1 VSGGDGAD
9 TVTNGPLA
17 SAAVERRPSDYP
29 PPVKVR
35 EFVAGPRAAEDERI
49 DVGVLFVG
57 GGPAGLAGA
66 IRLGQL
72 LAADP
77 ATTEALGEVPIAV
90 LDKGRVAGAHLLS
103 GAVVNPSALRDLLP
117 DTPIEQLPGYG
128 PVKHESVYFMRPRY
142 GIHIPTPPPFHN
154 KGNWIFSLAQ
164 LGRHLAERAEE
175 LGVMVL
181 PETDAHTLL
190 IGDGAVRGVV
200 TGDKGLGRAGEPL
213 GTYEPGSEIHAR
225 ATVLSEGTQGHLTAA
240 LHEAFGLQATN
251 PQVWSLG
258 VKELWRVNR
267 PLDRVIHTLGW
278 PLRAQAK
285 YGESGGSFI
294 YPMGD
299 DRIALGLVVGLDH
312 RDASLSVHD
321 LLQQFKTHPLI
332 RPLLEGGERIGWGAK
347 TIPEGGLLSVPSRL
361 SVPGAVITGDAAG
374 FVNVPKLK
382 GIHYAMR
389 SGMLAAEA
397 IYAQLKAGADPAA
410 EGVLAGYDQ
419 RVRSSHIWSDL
430 RRVRNMRQALN
441 RGLIVGGAL
450 AGAMDVTRGALP
462 GGTFRTHRDAEAAM
476 SIGERDYP
484 AADGTLTFDKL
495 SSVFLSGNRSRDD
508 QPNHIRV
515 RTRVPRE
522 VGQTWVSMCP
532 AGVYEL
538 RDGGGDVV
546 EVELTPSN
554 CVQCGAITA
563 KGGRLTPPE
572 GGSGPEYTHM

>member
-1 VSGGDGAD
+1 M
-9 TVTNGPLA
+9 
-17 SAAVERRPSDYP
+17 
-29 PPVKVR
+29 KVR
-35 EFVAGPRAAEDERI
+35 EFVAEPQAAEDERI

-66 IRLGQL
+66 IRMSQL
-72 LAADP
+72 LEADP
-77 ATTEALGEVPIAV
+77 ATAEQLGEVPVAV
-90 LDKGRVAGAHLLS
+90 LDKGKVAGAHLLS

-117 DTPIEQLPGYG
+117 GTPIEQLPGYG
-128 PVKHESVYFMRPRY
+128 PVKRESVYFMRPGY
-142 GIHIPTPPPFHN
+142 GVRIPTPPPFHN

-164 LGRHLAERAEE
+164 LGRYLAEQAEE
-175 LGVMVL
+175 LGAMVL

-190 IGDGAVRGVV
+190 VGDGAVRGVV
-200 TGDKGLGRAGEPL
+200 TGAKGLGREGEPL

-240 LHEAFGLQATN
+240 LTEAFGLRSQN

-258 VKELWRVNR
+258 VKELWRVPR
-267 PLDRVIHTLGW
+267 PLDRVVHTLGW
-278 PLRAQAK
+278 PLRAAAK

-299 DRIALGLVVGLDH
+299 DQIAIGLVVGLDYT
-312 RDASLSVHD
+312 DASLSVHD
-321 LLQQFKTHPLI
+321 LLQEFKTHPLI
-332 RPLLEGGERIGWGAK
+332 RPLFEGGERIGWGAK
-347 TIPEGGLLSVPSRL
+347 TIPEGGLLALPSRL

-397 IYAQLKAGADPAA
+397 IYEQLKAGADPAA
-410 EGVLAGYDQ
+410 AGALDGYDA
-419 RVRSSHIWSDL
+419 RVRASHIWSDL
-430 RRVRNMRQALN
+430 RKVRNMRQALN
-441 RGLIVGGAL
+441 RGLFVGGAL
-450 AGAMDVTRGALP
+450 ASAMDVTRGAFP
-462 GGTFRTHRDAEAAM
+462 GGSFRTHRDAEAAM
-476 SIGERDYP
+476 TVEPRTYP
-484 AADGTLTFDKL
+484 APDGTLTFDKL

-522 VGQTWVSMCP
+522 VGQAWVSMCP

-538 RDGGGDVV
+538 RGDGAGMV
-546 EVELTPSN
+546 EVEITPSN

>member
-1 VSGGDGAD
+1 
-9 TVTNGPLA
+9 
-17 SAAVERRPSDYP
+17 
-29 PPVKVR
+29 VR
-35 EFVAGPRAAEDERI
+35 EFVAEPAAAQDERI

-57 GGPAGLAGA
+57 AGPAGLAGA

-72 LAADP
+72 LADDP
-77 ATTEALGEVPIAV
+77 ATAEQLGEVPIAV

-117 DTPIEQLPGYG
+117 GTPVEQLPSYG
-128 PVKHESVYFMRPRY
+128 PVRHESVYLMRPRH
-142 GIHIPTPPPFHN
+142 GVRIPTPPPFHN

-164 LGRHLAERAEE
+164 LGRYLADQAES

-190 IGDGAVRGVV
+190 VSDGAVRGVI
-200 TGDKGLGRAGEPL
+200 TGDKGLDRNGEP
-213 GTYEPGSEIHAR
+213 GGSYEPGSEILAR

-240 LHEAFGLQATN
+240 LTEAFGLRAQN

-258 VKELWRVNR
+258 VKELWRVQK
-267 PLDRVIHTLGW
+267 PLDRVVHTLGW
-278 PLRAQAK
+278 PLRPQAK

-299 DRIALGLVVGLDH
+299 DQIAIGLVVGLDH

-361 SVPGAVITGDAAG
+361 SVPGAVLTGDAAG

-397 IYAQLKAGADPAA
+397 IYEQLRAGADPAA
-410 EGVLAGYDQ
+410 PGVLDGYDA
-419 RVRSSHIWSDL
+419 RVRKSHIWSDL
-430 RRVRNMRQALN
+430 RKVRNMRQALN
-441 RGLIVGGAL
+441 RGLYVGGAL
-450 AGAMDVTRGALP
+450 ASAMDLTRGALP
-462 GGTFRTHRDAEAAM
+462 GGSFSTHRDAEAPM
-476 SIGERDYP
+476 TIEPRSYP
-484 AADGTLTFDKL
+484 QPDGTLTFDKL

-538 RDGGGDVV
+538 RGEGGGMV
-546 EVELTPSN
+546 EVAITPSN

-572 GGSGPEYTHM
+572 GGSGPEYSHM

>member
-1 VSGGDGAD
+1 VH
-9 TVTNGPLA
+9 
-17 SAAVERRPSDYP
+17 
-29 PPVKVR
+29 VR
-35 EFVAGPRAAEDERI
+35 EFVAEPEAAQDERI

-72 LAADP
+72 LADDP
-77 ATTEALGEVPIAV
+77 ATAEQLGEVPVAL
-90 LDKGRVAGAHLLS
+90 LDKGKVVGAHLLS

-117 DTPIEQLPGYG
+117 DTPLEQLPSYG
-128 PVKHESVYFMRPRY
+128 PVKRESVYFMRPGY
-142 GIHIPTPPPFHN
+142 GIRIPTPPPFHN

-164 LGRHLAERAEE
+164 LGRYLADQAES
-175 LGVMVL
+175 LGTMLL

-190 IGDGAVRGVV
+190 VSDGAARGVV
-200 TGDKGLGRAGEPL
+200 TGAKGLGRDGEP
-213 GTYEPGSEIHAR
+213 TSSFEPGAEIHAR
-225 ATVLSEGTQGHLTAA
+225 ATVLAEGTQGHLTGA
-240 LHEAFGLQATN
+240 LYEAFGLRGRN
-251 PQVWSLG
+251 PQIWSLG
-258 VKELWRVNR
+258 VKELWRVPR
-267 PLDRVIHTLGW
+267 PLDRVVHTLGW
-278 PLRAQAK
+278 PLRPQAK
-285 YGESGGSFI
+285 FGESGGSFI
-294 YPMGD
+294 YPMGE
-299 DRIALGLVVGLDH
+299 DRIALGLVVGLDY

-321 LLQQFKTHPLI
+321 LLQQFKLHPLI

-347 TIPEGGLLSVPSRL
+347 TIPEGGLLSLPSRL
-361 SVPGAVITGDAAG
+361 SVPGAVVTGDAAG

-397 IYAQLKAGADPAA
+397 IYAQLKAGAD
-410 EGVLAGYDQ
+410 LASAGALDQYDA
-419 RVRSSHIWSDL
+419 RVRQSHIWSDL
-430 RRVRNMRQALN
+430 HKVRNMRQALN
-441 RGLIVGGAL
+441 RGLFVGGAL
-450 AGAMDVTRGALP
+450 ASAMDVTRGALP
-462 GGTFRTHRDAEAAM
+462 GGSFGTHRDAEAPM
-476 SIGERDYP
+476 TIERRTYP
-484 AADGTLTFDKL
+484 QADGALTFDKL

-522 VGQTWVSMCP
+522 IGQTWVAMCP

-538 RDGGGDVV
+538 RAEAGGMVDV
-546 EVELTPSN
+546 EITPSN

>member
-1 VSGGDGAD
+1 VA
-9 TVTNGPLA
+9 
-17 SAAVERRPSDYP
+17 RRPSDYP
-29 PPVKVR
+29 PPVRVR
-35 EFVAGPRAAEDERI
+35 EFVAEPEAAQDERI

-72 LAADP
+72 LEADP
-77 ATTEALGEVPIAV
+77 DTAERLGEVPVAL
-90 LDKGRVAGAHLLS
+90 LDKGRVVGAHLLS

-117 DTPIEQLPGYG
+117 GTPLEQLPSFG
-128 PVKHESVYFMRPRY
+128 PVKRESVYFMRPRY
-142 GIHIPTPPPFHN
+142 GIRIPTPPPFHN

-164 LGRHLAERAEE
+164 LGRYLAEQAEG
-175 LGVMVL
+175 LGTMLL

-190 IGDGAVRGVV
+190 VSDGAVRGVI
-200 TGDKGLGRAGEPL
+200 TGAKGLGRDGEP
-213 GTYEPGSEIHAR
+213 TASFEPGAEIHAQ
-225 ATVLSEGTQGHLTAA
+225 ATVLAEGTQGHLTGA
-240 LHEAFGLQATN
+240 LYEAFGLRGAN
-251 PQVWSLG
+251 PQIWSLG
-258 VKELWRVNR
+258 VKELWRVKR
-267 PLDRVIHTLGW
+267 PLDRVVHTLGW
-278 PLRAQAK
+278 PLRPQAK

-299 DRIALGLVVGLDH
+299 DQIALGLVVGLDY

-321 LLQQFKTHPLI
+321 LLQQFKLHPLI
-332 RPLLEGGERIGWGAK
+332 RPLLEGGERIAWGAK
-347 TIPEGGLLSVPSRL
+347 TIPEGGLLSLPNRL
-361 SVPGAVITGDAAG
+361 SVPGAVVTGDAAG

-397 IYAQLKAGADPAA
+397 IYAQLKAGAD
-410 EGVLAGYDQ
+410 LASAGALDGYDE
-419 RVRSSHIWSDL
+419 RVRASHIWSDL
-430 RRVRNMRQALN
+430 RKVRNMRQALN
-441 RGLIVGGAL
+441 RGLFVGGAL
-450 AGAMDVTRGALP
+450 ASTMDITRGALP
-462 GGTFRTHRDAEAAM
+462 GGSFPTHRDADVPMTIEQR
-476 SIGERDYP
+476 SYP
-484 AADGTLTFDKL
+484 RPDGALTFDKL

-522 VGQTWVSMCP
+522 IGQTWVAMCP

-538 RDGGGDVV
+538 RSEGDGMVDV
-546 EVELTPSN
+546 EITPSN

-572 GGSGPEYTHM
+572 GGSGPEYTRM

>member
-1 VSGGDGAD
+1 VA
-9 TVTNGPLA
+9 
-17 SAAVERRPSDYP
+17 RRPSDYP

-35 EFVAGPRAAEDERI
+35 EFVAEPAAAEDERI

-72 LAADP
+72 LADDP
-77 ATTEALGEVPIAV
+77 ATAEPLGEVPVAL
-90 LDKGRVAGAHLLS
+90 LDKGKVVGAHLLS

-117 DTPIEQLPGYG
+117 GTPIEQLPSYG
-128 PVKHESVYFMRPRY
+128 PVRRESVYFMRPRY
-142 GIHIPTPPPFHN
+142 GIRIPTPPPFHN
-154 KGNWIFSLAQ
+154 KGNWIFSLSQ
-164 LGRHLAERAEE
+164 LGRFLAEQAEG
-175 LGVMVL
+175 LGTMLL

-190 IGDGAVRGVV
+190 VSDGAVRGVV
-200 TGDKGLGRAGEPL
+200 TGDKGLDRDGQPTGA
-213 GTYEPGSEIHAR
+213 YEPGAEIHAR
-225 ATVLSEGTQGHLTAA
+225 ATVLAEGTQGHLTTA
-240 LHEAFGLQATN
+240 LYEAFGLRGRN

-258 VKELWRVNR
+258 VKELWRVPR
-267 PLDRVIHTLGW
+267 PLDRVVHTLGW
-278 PLRAQAK
+278 PLRPQAK
-285 YGESGGSFI
+285 HGESGGSFI

-299 DRIALGLVVGLDH
+299 DQIALGLVVGLDY

-321 LLQQFKTHPLI
+321 LLQQFKLHPLI

-347 TIPEGGLLSVPSRL
+347 TIPEGGLLSLPSRL
-361 SVPGAVITGDAAG
+361 SVPGAVVTGDAAG

-397 IYAQLKAGADPAA
+397 IYTQLKAGVDPTAA
-410 EGVLAGYDQ
+410 GALDGYDA
-419 RVRSSHIWSDL
+419 RVRASHIWSDL

-441 RGLIVGGAL
+441 RGLFVGGAL
-450 AGAMDVTRGALP
+450 ASAMDVSRGALP
-462 GGTFRTHRDAEAAM
+462 GGAFATHRDADAAM
-476 SIGERDYP
+476 TIEQRDYP
-484 AADGTLTFDKL
+484 QPDGALTFDKL

-522 VGQTWVSMCP
+522 IGRTWASMCP

-538 RDGGGDVV
+538 RDGSAGMVDVDI
-546 EVELTPSN
+546 TPSN